1 MNEREV
7 RMKFYDAARS
17 MYPNVGDP
25 GVVWVLTQVLGWSW
39 EDVTC
44 TAQYGLDRSGYRR
57 FVRDQDGK
65 IVRNKNGDEHLVV
78 TRKWTAQEKSLLK
91 DWWWLINL

>member
-17 MYPNVGDP
+17 MYPNVADP
-25 GVVWVLTQVLGWSW
+25 GVVWVVTQVLGWSW

-44 TAQYGLDRSGYRR
+44 TAFDGFSRSGYRR
-57 FVRDQDGK
+57 FVVGVDGK
-65 IVRNKNGDEHLVV
+65 KVLKKDNDEPLVV
-78 TRKWTAQEKSLLK
+78 TRKWTTREKSLLK

>member
-44 TAQYGLDRSGYRR
+44 TAEYGLDRSGYRR

-65 IVRNKNGDEHLVV
+65 KVRNKNGDEHLVV
-78 TRKWTAQEKSLLK
+78 TRKWTAQEKRLLS
-91 DWWWLINL
+91 

>member
-17 MYPNVGDP
+17 MYPDVGDP
-25 GVVWVLTQVLGWSW
+25 GVVWVVTQVLGWSW
-39 EDVTC
+39 EDVTL
-44 TAQYGLDRSGYRR
+44 TVIDGLSRNSYRR
-57 FVRDQDGK
+57 FVVGVDGK
-65 IVRNKNGDEHLVV
+65 KVLKKDNDEPLVV
-78 TRKWTAQEKSLLK
+78 TRKWTTREKSLLK